1 MRTPTRRNRIRVAL
15 ASIGIMA
22 LALSACAS
30 MRMDDV
36 AGNLRTALAGEPVNV
51 NSKDGVVTL
60 TSSADYLYPS
70 GGWALPPDAP
80 VLDKMVP
87 TLSKLQN
94 TNIVVTGFTDT
105 TPIGAGLKQQGVTS
119 NKELS
124 YNRAVAVVDYLASK
138 GVKRSLLSAQGF
150 GEENPVASNDTP
162 EGRAKNR
169 RVEITLRGDGT

>member
-1 MRTPTRRNRIRVAL
+1 
-15 ASIGIMA
+15 
-22 LALSACAS
+22 
-30 MRMDDV
+30 
-36 AGNLRTALAGEPVNV
+36 V
-51 NSKDGVVTL
+51 NSNDGVVTL

-80 VLDKMVP
+80 LLNKMVP

-94 TNIVVTGFTDT
+94 TNIVVTGFTDN